1 MPLKRKGTGKKKKSA
16 RRSHQPEPPSSSPP
30 SSRAIS
36 PTPGSPPANPEPA
49 QTFQPYEMTPT
60 KESFDASLQRALVET
75 HSVLAPLEELIHAS
89 GPIGPLELASPEQE
103 TSNGVSISDGAP
115 NSPPAKPEFSQA
127 YYMAMALLPFDLKKY
142 IEEVSA
148 PDVDGLLDD
157 DGSFHP
163 SRLETDQPPQYL
175 MRQISRSS
183 PTVQQ
188 AFVTAYHEKMRKEA
202 GPAYDLMGDVVGEM
216 GGMGAMGMRPDM
228 GLRAAMGGP
237 KHMLG
242 GVPKRAMSHNHSD
255 SCCSGH
261 PAFGL
266 PTSPAPSYRASAIDD
281 NHSNQLGVDLG
292 GPNFGSGLLPPPH
305 MLFPT
310 GSMPPGDEGE
320 DEEARLAAIS
330 ERKKK
335 KNGKSK
341 ERARMKRI
349 EAKQAGRV
357 AGDEAEKASEE
368 GEPQEA
374 SQGNNSSTAPL
385 QESPTSSNA
394 VFVSPS
400 SAPEELIVTP
410 LVRDTGHGI
419 TQVQPKDTGNEI
431 MEEVNSGGT
440 MKVPD
445 MEVTAE
451 PVSIDP
457 KGTDTGLFRFG
468 AHQRLTIAASE
479 SAATYAL
486 PPASPEILVS
496 RRQGTMAGR
505 SRTFA
510 SLDKMPDVVPV
521 AAPQDE
527 PLPRR
532 TTPEP
537 TRPSLP
543 ARRSSGTMAGRS
555 LTFTPVEET
564 PEPLEIAGERDGER
578 ADEVRVKDQ
587 VGYDDLWEEDD
598 DSSDDVETSLAA
610 TAPLTVI
617 TEEEEALE
625 EGEVREE
632 TGPKAG
638 ALDVIPEASREN
650 SVTPLAGVKANAE
663 AKIPEPPEKAS
674 LGVSN
679 GTTISANM
687 SLEPPSTVGS
697 PVPSDTTEV
706 DDQPT
711 TIYRIPSEL
720 SGRRNS
726 EPFVS
731 PLPTPDM
738 ERSHSW
744 GPLKPVFRVQ
754 GRPEIA
760 PPSPRQDKPLP
771 RPGVLERTM
780 STPTGFGHDS
790 RPTGFGER
798 MVGAPGLRRNNS
810 TGLGGWSRTNSANTS
825 PDRFRR
831 SGDMGS
837 FGRPQGS
844 LVYTDISPGNR
855 SPLLPDQQLPSD
867 PSTARPDMNVHPLD
881 RLWTLYFSDSSEKAQ
896 SQQSAREYD
905 SGLVKVFHA
914 ACIEDLFGS
923 WKALRRA
930 IANSKGREIEP
941 EGRPLEGGGGL
952 GMWLMGDDT
961 NFHLFADGTKPMW
974 EDPMCAKGG
983 KLMMAGDAKKMDDV
997 FLELCLLLVGGNL
1010 EVDTPPLTKPS
1021 VCGAIISRR
1030 KTTTRIEVWLGGRD
1044 VPDKRWVNDVHDKL
1058 SNWFPQ
1064 IRVLPYKS
1072 FHRN

>member
-16 RRSHQPEPPSSSPP
+16 RKSHQPEPPSPSPP
-30 SSRAIS
+30 SSRATS
-36 PTPGSPPANPEPA
+36 PTPTSPPANPEPA

-60 KESFDASLQRALVET
+60 KESFDASLRRALVET
-75 HSVLAPLEELIHAS
+75 HTVLAPLEELIHAS
-89 GPIGPLELASPEQE
+89 GPGKPLELASPEQG

-115 NSPPAKPEFSQA
+115 DSPSAKPEFSQA
-127 YYMAMALLPFDLKKY
+127 YYIAMALLPLDLKKY

-148 PDVDGLLDD
+148 PDVDGLLDE

-163 SRLETDQPPQYL
+163 SRLETDQPPQSL

-202 GPAYDLMGDVVGEM
+202 GPAYDLMGDVVGGMGMGTVM
-216 GGMGAMGMRPDM
+216 GGMGTMGMRPDM

-242 GVPKRAMSHNHSD
+242 GVPTRAMSHNHSD
-255 SCCSGH
+255 GCCSGH
-261 PAFGL
+261 PALGL
-266 PTSPAPSYRASAIDD
+266 PTSPAPPYRASAIDD
-281 NHSNQLGVDLG
+281 NYSNQLGVDLG

-305 MLFPT
+305 MLFPA

-341 ERARMKRI
+341 ERARMKKI

-357 AGDEAEKASEE
+357 AGDETEKASEE
-368 GEPQEA
+368 DEPQEA
-374 SQGNNSSTAPL
+374 SQDNNSSTAL
-385 QESPTSSNA
+385 LHESPTSSNT

-410 LVRDTGHGI
+410 LVRDTGHGM
-419 TQVQPKDTGNEI
+419 TQVQPKDTGKAI
-431 MEEVNSGGT
+431 MEKVNSGAT
-440 MKVPD
+440 MKMPD

-457 KGTDTGLFRFG
+457 KDTDT
-468 AHQRLTIAASE
+468 ASE

-510 SLDKMPDVVPV
+510 VLDKMPDVVPV

-543 ARRSSGTMAGRS
+543 TRRSSGTMAGRS

-564 PEPLEIAGERDGER
+564 PDPLEIAGESDGEC

-632 TGPKAG
+632 TGPTAG
-638 ALDVIPEASREN
+638 ALEVIPEVSRVN
-650 SVTPLAGVKANAE
+650 SVTPLAGAKANAE
-663 AKIPEPPEKAS
+663 AKIPEPPEKTS

-679 GTTISANM
+679 GTTVTTNM

-738 ERSHSW
+738 ERSLSW

-754 GRPEIA
+754 GRSEIGL
-760 PPSPRQDKPLP
+760 PSPRQEKPVT

-790 RPTGFGER
+790 RPTVFGER
-798 MVGAPGLRRNNS
+798 MAGAPGLRRNNS
-810 TGLGGWSRTNSANTS
+810 TGLGRWSTTSSASTS
-825 PDRFRR
+825 PDRSRR
-831 SGDMGS
+831 GGDMGS
-837 FGRPQGS
+837 FGRPQS
-844 LVYTDISPGNR
+844 AHVYTDRSPGNR

-867 PSTARPDMNVHPLD
+867 PSTARPDMKVHPLD
-881 RLWTLYFSDSSEKAQ
+881 RPWTLYFSDSSEKAE

-930 IANSKGREIEP
+930 IAYSKGREIEP

-961 NFHLFADGTKPMW
+961 NFHLFADGIKPMW

-1010 EVDTPPLTKPS
+1010 EVDMPPLTKPS
-1021 VCGAIISRR
+1021 VCGAIVSRR

-1058 SNWFPQ
+1058 SNFFPQ